1 VVSGFRVSGNGHL
14 QSLNADGVAA
24 RTGDATNPI
33 DMAITEDL
41 LYVHLNGPNGHAIAI
56 YRIGPDG
63 SLSPVGRLEGIPAG
77 AQGIAAR

>member
-1 VVSGFRVSGNGHL
+1 MVSGFGVSGDGHL
-14 QSLNADGVAA
+14 QPLNTDGVAA

-33 DMAITEDL
+33 DMAITGDL

-56 YRIGPDG
+56 YRIGADG
-63 SLSPVGRLEGIPAG
+63 SLTAAGRLEGMPAG